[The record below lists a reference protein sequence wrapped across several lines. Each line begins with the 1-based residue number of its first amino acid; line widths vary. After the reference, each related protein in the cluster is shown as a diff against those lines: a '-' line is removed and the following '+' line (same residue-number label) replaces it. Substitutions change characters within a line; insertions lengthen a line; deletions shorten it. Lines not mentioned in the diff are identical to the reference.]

1 MGGAMIDVERLL
13 AEALAK
19 HGIRLDPND
28 PAVVLVTLNRLVLE
42 DTSKGLVAEMRK
54 ATSEFEQAAGRIQ
67 SRFGAALA
75 MNVKAGSSSEA
86 FLSSW
91 SRRACVALGFGSA
104 TGVFLSGL
112 VVGRWLLR

>member
-1 MGGAMIDVERLL
+1 MIDVERLL

-19 HGIRLDPND
+19 HGIRLDPHD
-28 PAVVLVTLNRLVLE
+28 PVVVLVTLNRLVLE
-42 DTSKGLVAEMRK
+42 DASKGLVADIRQ
-54 ATSEFEQAAGRIQ
+54 ATSEFEQAAARIQ

-75 MNVKAGSSSEA
+75 MKVKGGSSSEA
-86 FLSSW
+86 FLANW

-104 TGVFLSGL
+104 TGLFLSGL